1 MQGQISTLLLVGLPI
16 DINNKFKFTAPIFK
30 DILTIDYDVL
40 MGYIQA
46 AHDINYMMYTNKEI
60 NKLIEE
66 NDFCSFDTWQLILL
80 LEKETKTFALTTYLV
95 ECLQIHLHEDVII
108 DDDCRIIVG
117 GKEFNKDDY
126 EYFDKILKVAYEL
139 EERIEDRKFGSIVS
153 RRKAI
158 EMRISRNEIYKIE
171 SKKSSFIYQII
182 SVLKI
187 KKSDT
192 DIQNSNLFQLID
204 IYKRLIKEKNYD
216 NLMVGVYTGNV
227 DTKKVNLDKEHWTS
241 NMS

>member
-16 DINNKFKFTAPIFK
+16 DINNKFKFTAPTFK
-30 DILTIDYDVL
+30 DILNIGYEQL
-40 MGYIQA
+40 MGYVQTFYDLNYVMFSNK
-46 AHDINYMMYTNKEI
+46 DINQI
-60 NKLIEE
+60 IEDNE
-66 NDFCSFDTWQLILL
+66 YGSFDTWQLVLM
-80 LEKETKTFALTTYLV
+80 LEKEAKIYSLTEYIV
-95 ECLQIHLHEDVII
+95 ECLKIHLNEDVII
-108 DDDCRIIVG
+108 SDDCQILVG

-139 EERIEDRKFGSIVS
+139 DERIEDRKFGSIVS

-171 SKKSSFIYQII
+171 SKKTSFIYQII
-182 SVLKI
+182 SVLKT
-187 KKSDT
+187 KKNDT

-204 IYKRLIKEKNYD
+204 TYKRLVKEKNYD

-227 DTKKVNLDKEHWTS
+227 DTKKIDLDKEHWTS